1 MQGNTESTGTDTD
14 PDTGQYRDITES
26 TDIVTGLY
34 TIQRV
39 QIQDYTEST
48 DTDTGQKYKIEH
60 DSQSFNRDYRQGLGE
75 YKGDKVGK

>member
-1 MQGNTESTGTDTD
+1 MQDNTESTGTDTD

-39 QIQDYTEST
+39 QIQDYTKSP
-48 DTDTGQKYKIEH
+48 DTDTGHKYKIEQN
-60 DSQSFNRDYRQGLGE
+60 SQSFNRDYRQGLGE